1 MQQGRVV
8 RIISSGEVGINRGE
22 IAGTGVH
29 VIEVRFS
36 PIPETLSFERTS
48 FLIEEAF
55 VRATEGNLVE
65 VGFVD
70 QIEDRRAVIL
80 SADFIALDLNRAIG
94 CVRITAG
101 SDGCKAKLSEKGYG
115 DSEWQIVEIE
125 DRQLLSVK
133 MRLIRLGLHKW
144 RPQDEMPWR
153 SWNTHQT
160 LYGCRIC
167 ICKGDKCL
175 LLAVDDQML
184 LEKLAETV
192 RPLFS
197 RRD

>member
-8 RIISSGEVGINRGE
+8 RIISSGEVGIVRGE
-22 IAGTGVH
+22 IAHTDIH

-36 PIPETLSFERTS
+36 PIPETLSFVRTS

-65 VGFVD
+65 IGFVD

-80 SADFIALDLNRAIG
+80 GADFIALDLTRTMG
-94 CVRITAG
+94 RVRLTAG
-101 SDGCKAKLSEKGYG
+101 PDGCMAKVSKWDYDDG
-115 DSEWQIVEIE
+115 DWRIVNT
-125 DRQLLSVK
+125 DARQLRYAK
-133 MRLIRLGLHKW
+133 MGLIRLGLHKW
-144 RPQDEMPWR
+144 RPQDEFPWR

-167 ICKGDKCL
+167 ICKGDQCL
-175 LLAVDDQML
+175 LLAVDDREL
-184 LEKLAETV
+184 LESVSSIVE
-192 RPLFS
+192 PLFS
-197 RRD
+197 WQD